1 VARRPLALDVLAEFA
16 DTDMGQACELFVG
29 TRWGDQVTGL
39 RSSDSVG
46 ALYSPHELRVESREA
61 LPKLAAWLQAQGVDF
76 FWGQEV
82 LGLDGEHV
90 QGARQAWRAERVV
103 VCPGTELNGLA
114 RRLLPGHRLQLT
126 RLQMLRLRPE
136 PGFRLPSAVM
146 GDLSLV
152 RYHGYADLSSSAA
165 LLGQLREECPQS
177 LDDGIH
183 LIAVQSRDGSLVV
196 GDSHHPHDSP
206 EPFASEAVDGRILHH
221 LRELLEL
228 SACQVQERWTGV
240 YPTGHESDCLIEA
253 PGPGQRLVLVTSG
266 TGASTAFGIAEE
278 VIQNW

>member
-1 VARRPLALDVLAEFA
+1 
-16 DTDMGQACELFVG
+16 
-29 TRWGDQVTGL
+29 
-39 RSSDSVG
+39 
-46 ALYSPHELRVESREA
+46 
-61 LPKLAAWLQAQGVDF
+61 VDF

-90 QGARQAWRAERVV
+90 QGAQQDWQAERVV

-114 RRLLPGHRLQLT
+114 RRLLPDHRLQLT
-126 RLQMLRLRPE
+126 RLQMLRLW
-136 PGFRLPSAVM
+136 PGAGLRLPSAVM

-152 RYHGYADLSSSAA
+152 RYRGYADLASSAA
-165 LLGQLREECPQS
+165 LLGQLRQECPQS

-221 LRELLEL
+221 LRELLDL
-228 SACQVQERWTGV
+228 QQCQVLERWTGT
-240 YPTGHESDCLIEA
+240 YPTGHDADCLIEA
-253 PGPGQRLVLVTSG
+253 PAPGHRLVLVTSG